1 MLVAGAVGWFDA
13 ECSVPPV
20 TQGELGVLLLY
31 FPLLQL
37 QVDSRCPEGLPP
49 TDQPLVPD
57 LAVVDLEPLQHAPKT
72 AASEELQ
79 QEQSHLS
86 AKQL

>member
-1 MLVAGAVGWFDA
+1 MLAAVAVGWFDA

-31 FPLLQL
+31 FLLLQL
-37 QVDSRCPEGLPP
+37 QLDSHYPEGLPP

-57 LAVVDLEPLQHAPKT
+57 LVVVDLEPWQHALKT
-72 AASEELQ
+72 AATEELQ
-79 QEQSHLS
+79 QVQSHLS